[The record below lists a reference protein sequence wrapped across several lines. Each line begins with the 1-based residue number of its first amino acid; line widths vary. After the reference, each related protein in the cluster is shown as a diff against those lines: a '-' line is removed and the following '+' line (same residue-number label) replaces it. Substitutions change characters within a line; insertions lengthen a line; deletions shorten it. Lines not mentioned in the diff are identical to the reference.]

1 MSKNHSSIAIN
12 GDLSHKQ
19 IENAED
25 TTVQGSVKPSY
36 SIGRQRRLHTGMGQK
51 ITHKS
56 DKGDSQ
62 SYSADPS
69 PVLRTNNRNKIR
81 DRRKC
86 ISEDI
91 TGKVESSY
99 EKSGKSSCF
108 PGRFHTKDSGI
119 MLKRDRSSSI
129 KSDSSDVEHAGKSSP
144 NMDNRSRTSDTSNN
158 SDDSVTKSSFQIKKV
173 EENEDIVKKERKI
186 SAYSGRKLK
195 QPAKRRSF
203 EVCTV
208 KSSSP
213 KPVIEGSTT
222 DLDINDTDK
231 PAIYSEDISSQSTA
245 DSAISLGVLSS
256 TSIKEL
262 ESGESHRDSLLDAGI
277 SEKVEKKVDGEVA
290 KKEDEGDEKAEKAV
304 ATSPDGRF
312 MKFDVEIGRGSFK
325 TVYKGLDTETGVA
338 VAWCELQDKKWNKT
352 ERQRFREEA
361 EMLKELQHP
370 NIVRFYDSWEEP
382 NPRNRKVIVLVTE
395 LMTSGTLKTYIKRLK
410 KIYPKV
416 LKNWCK
422 QILKGLYYLHMRT
435 PPVIHRDLKCDN
447 IFITGTTGSVKI
459 GDLGLAT
466 LKNKSFAKSV
476 IGTPEF
482 MAPEMYEEH
491 YDESVDVYA
500 FGMCML
506 EMATSEYPYKE
517 CSNAAQIYRRVTSG
531 VRPEAFSKV
540 DGAEIKEIIDACI
553 RSKIEDRYTVKD
565 LLQHNFFLED
575 NGLKV
580 EVVTREEEE
589 IDLSSVQ
596 LRLRVVDPKKRKDR
610 HKENEAIQFDF
621 DIETDVPEEV
631 AQEMVK
637 SGFLQEE
644 DVKIVSK
651 QIRDRISVVRR
662 DIGRKAAEAQS
673 KSEQHGGSQ
682 LQLHSSQQP
691 ISHSTSTTDVSMA
704 DSQAPSQTQ
713 LQQPSHSQQP
723 SVSQSQVVQSQSA
736 VSQSLSQHQSLTQQ
750 VYTSSEEALATGS
763 PDGET
768 KIPAHHPQSV
778 PQQQTAKPLQEKT
791 EGEPV
796 QDGQSIQAANLEQL
810 NISAAQ
816 QHQQQTGSTKPVQSS
831 SVVGTPSST
840 ITNSLSSGNLNDE
853 HRESENE
860 MTGKGEDRKRRT
872 RPKRRKT
879 LERAPR
885 LTILSYE
892 ADDEEV
898 ECRLDLSN
906 RNTVTFKFAL
916 ENDKPNE
923 IAESLVQEDILPE
936 VQSIMIIKL
945 LQEVIK
951 MVTEDPAKAVN
962 VCLSYVSTPSSSP
975 SSIRKARPLTD
986 SDAAKKLFDGDLEQ
1000 TSDDGRSEVG
1010 VHVITERKQ
1019 DEATGTEE
1027 SRVVES
1033 KNRSFIVSR
1042 VPEKTVLDSK
1052 ISEDDGG
1059 EWDNYVSPENTQKSL
1074 PSSSTTTVNHYP
1086 VEGDGSALSDSEK
1099 SLKGS
1104 SKVPVDISDLN
1115 EKLNQL
1121 TQKSAPGQGVGS
1133 LQLPE
1138 GTPFPTPTTGSGAA
1152 PTPVGDTHG
1161 SMVDLQ
1167 NQGKPQQSDQQPK
1180 SVQTSQA
1187 QLPQQIPQSVSGA
1200 TVQSQPQPSIDATGL
1215 SGFQQQFQG
1224 QGQPSQGV
1232 SQAVPQQFMAQG
1244 QNLDSSVGNIPQQQQ
1259 MFAQYPGMM
1268 MPAPPLYSADP
1279 YMLQMQF
1286 YNQQVLQQMA
1296 WRQMQQQ
1303 QQQTQVQQ
1311 PNAQSMNQFGPQMFM
1326 PPVFM
1331 PPGQMGFYPQMQTT
1345 PAQQAPGQQQP
1356 LPPLQTDGGA
1366 PMGDSKPTSPS
1377 QSRKRLDQV
1386 EGADLPS
1393 PMPKKGE
1400 YSIKSLEEGLKKIHG
1415 RSKEKDSL
1423 GANGQDGQKQGLDVG
1438 TDTSHSQIDQ
1448 LSDDGSVGDVK
1459 EDGDPGLVSKHTEPV
1474 KSSRFSVSKVN
1485 EDSLT
1490 KQDLDVPDGAD
1501 TTKPEQSDDVE
1512 VKATLENILKNV
1524 ANDDVRM
1531 RSSSTDTPKSHRRSR
1546 FLVTKVSE
1554 EKKREASSQSLTE
1567 VVGDTEADGG
1577 GASSIKGPSGSSQLN
1592 ISDLVSNQKKCMKYF
1607 VGDGGMVST
1616 FPACVNVRQYSKQ
1629 HYPLRRRIK
1638 STGSFDL
1645 SYINCPECGNASDP
1659 AFGHHEH
1666 KEAKDAKLPRQK
1678 LELDVPL
1685 SEDNSS
1691 RGMGPKLESVDSGI
1705 QTSPALLNV
1714 LPRLSSSKFKEQ
1726 DGDQKGMSA
1735 TGDFKEDTEE
1745 DATEKEFLEDVVED
1759 STDEKTPIQTETTQ
1773 KQLKDDSYQH
1783 LVKDPE
1789 YNTMMLRQREEMTE
1803 LQDRMTQLN
1812 KRHDDEL
1819 KDFMKAKG
1827 YKFKFMI
1834 PPPPP
1839 PPPPPLPGMGRC
1851 GNGNMLSPLNF
1862 ATLPNPLAT
1871 QLVTTCSSVSS
1882 SGGVPSSSKFSMSA
1896 QKSKPK
1902 VAVDDPKSS
1911 KDSQNVQS
1919 DNKQPVACSDKS
1931 LGDDTSKSQQLSS
1944 NSSTQQVDADCL
1956 VNRTDSLE
1964 SGESSDQKL
1973 DGSDG
1978 VKNTVFSSEEGEE
1991 CDTKLNSSTSVSRKT
2006 STDMSSYPGGTFGG
2020 SLQPKQQNF
2029 SQLSAHQ
2036 LQFLY
2041 QQQQQQQ
2048 HQQQQQQQYQQQPF
2062 FYSPSFQFSGGGQ
2075 ILPTSVQTQVP
2086 SNFPQGS
2093 SLYLPSSSFM
2103 PMGFNQLQSN
2113 PYSQYPP
2120 LLPNMNY
2127 TTTQSAT
2134 TQSVP
2139 AQAKDSTS

>member
-19 IENAED
+19 IENADD
-25 TTVQGSVKPSY
+25 TTVPGTVKPSY
-36 SIGRQRRLHTGMGQK
+36 SIGRQRRLHAGLGMGQK

-62 SYSADPS
+62 SYSADQS

-108 PGRFHTKDSGI
+108 PGRFQTKDSSI
-119 MLKRDRSSSI
+119 MMKRDRSSSI
-129 KSDSSDVEHAGKSSP
+129 KSDSSDVELAGKSST
-144 NMDNRSRTSDTSNN
+144 NMDNKSRISDRSHDSSNN
-158 SDDSVTKSSFQIKKV
+158 SDDSVTKTFQIKKV
-173 EENEDIVKKERKI
+173 EENDDVVKKERKI
-186 SAYSGRKLK
+186 TSFSGRKLK

-213 KPVIEGSTT
+213 KPITEGSVT

-256 TSIKEL
+256 ASVKEL
-262 ESGESHRDSLLDAGI
+262 ESGEIPRDSLLDAGI
-277 SEKVEKKVDGEVA
+277 SEKIEKKVDGEVV
-290 KKEDEGDEKAEKAV
+290 KKEDEVDEKAEKAV

-589 IDLSSVQ
+589 IDSSSVQ

-621 DIETDVPEEV
+621 DIENDVPEEV

-651 QIRDRISVVRR
+651 QIRDRISMVRR
-662 DIGRKAAEAQS
+662 DIGRKAAEAHS

-682 LQLHSSQQP
+682 LQLHSSQQQ
-691 ISHSTSTTDVSMA
+691 ISHSTSTTDVSMSV

-713 LQQPSHSQQP
+713 LQQQPHSQQAT
-723 SVSQSQVVQSQSA
+723 VSQSQVVQSQST

-750 VYTSSEEALATGS
+750 TYTSSEEALATAS
-763 PDGET
+763 PEGET
-768 KIPAHHPQSV
+768 KPSAHHSQVS
-778 PQQQTAKPLQEKT
+778 QQAVKPLQEKT
-791 EGEPV
+791 EGEQSIQDV
-796 QDGQSIQAANLEQL
+796 QNIQAANLEQL

-816 QHQQQTGSTKPVQSS
+816 QHQQQTGTSKPVQPSGAS
-831 SVVGTPSST
+831 ATPSST
-840 ITNSLSSGNLNDE
+840 ITSSLSSGNLNDE
-853 HRESENE
+853 HRESESE
-860 MTGKGEDRKRRT
+860 MTGKGDDRKRRT

-951 MVTEDPAKAVN
+951 MVTEDPVKAVH

-975 SSIRKARPLTD
+975 SSIRKARPPTD
-986 SDAAKKLFDGDLEQ
+986 SDAAKKLFDCELEQ
-1000 TSDDGRSEVG
+1000 TSDDGRTEVG
-1010 VHVITERKQ
+1010 VHVITERKH
-1019 DEATGTEE
+1019 DEATETEE

-1086 VEGDGSALSDSEK
+1086 VDGDGSALSDSEK

-1121 TQKSAPGQGVGS
+1121 TQKSVPGQGVGS

-1138 GTPFPTPTTGSGAA
+1138 GTPFPTQTTGSGTA
-1152 PTPVGDTHG
+1152 PTPVADTHG
-1161 SMVDLQ
+1161 SMVDVQ
-1167 NQGKPQQSDQQPK
+1167 NQGKLPQSDQQQPK

-1187 QLPQQIPQSVSGA
+1187 QTQQQIPQSVSGA
-1200 TVQSQPQPSIDATGL
+1200 TVQSQPQQSSDTSGL
-1215 SGFQQQFQG
+1215 PGFQQQFQG
-1224 QGQPSQGV
+1224 QSQTPQGV
-1232 SQAVPQQFMAQG
+1232 SQAVPQYMTQG
-1244 QNLDSSVGNIPQQQQ
+1244 QNLDSSIGNMPQQQQ

-1268 MPAPPLYSADP
+1268 MPPPPLYSADP

-1286 YNQQVLQQMA
+1286 YNQQVLQQIA

-1303 QQQTQVQQ
+1303 QQNQQVQQ
-1311 PNAQSMNQFGPQMFM
+1311 PNAQSINQFGPQMFM

-1331 PPGQMGFYPQMQTT
+1331 PPGQMGFYPQMQTA

-1356 LPPLQTDGGA
+1356 LPPSTGESGA

-1386 EGADLPS
+1386 DGADLPS
-1393 PMPKKGE
+1393 PMPKKAE

-1415 RSKEKDSL
+1415 RTKEKDSL
-1423 GANGQDGQKQGLDVG
+1423 GANGQDGQKLGLDIV
-1438 TDTSHSQIDQ
+1438 TDASHSQIDQ
-1448 LSDDGSVGDVK
+1448 LSDDGSAGDFR
-1459 EDGDPGLVSKHTEPV
+1459 EDGDLGIVSKQAEAV
-1474 KSSRFSVSKVN
+1474 KQSRFSVSKVN
-1485 EDSLT
+1485 EDT
-1490 KQDLDVPDGAD
+1490 FANQDVPDSSDVAD
-1501 TTKPEQSDDVE
+1501 TTKCEQNDDVD
-1512 VKATLENILKNV
+1512 VKATLENILNNV
-1524 ANDDVRM
+1524 ANDDITM
-1531 RSSSTDTPKSHRRSR
+1531 RSTSEETPKSQRKSR

-1554 EKKREASSQSLTE
+1554 EKKTEEGPSQSMNE
-1567 VVGDTEADGG
+1567 VVVDSLADGG
-1577 GASSIKGPSGSSQLN
+1577 GASSIKDPSDSSQLI
-1592 ISDLVSNQKKCMKYF
+1592 ISDLK
-1607 VGDGGMVST
+1607 
-1616 FPACVNVRQYSKQ
+1616 
-1629 HYPLRRRIK
+1629 
-1638 STGSFDL
+1638 
-1645 SYINCPECGNASDP
+1645 
-1659 AFGHHEH
+1659 
-1666 KEAKDAKLPRQK
+1666 
-1678 LELDVPL
+1678 
-1685 SEDNSS
+1685 
-1691 RGMGPKLESVDSGI
+1691 
-1705 QTSPALLNV
+1705 
-1714 LPRLSSSKFKEQ
+1714 Q
-1726 DGDQKGMSA
+1726 DGEQKNTSTA
-1735 TGDFKEDTEE
+1735 EDCEVIEE
-1745 DATEKEFLEDVVED
+1745 EQMEKEFLEAGYDND
-1759 STDEKTPIQTETTQ
+1759 SISKETSIQSETREKEV
-1773 KQLKDDSYQH
+1773 KDDSYQR
-1783 LVKDPE
+1783 LLKDPE
-1789 YNTMMLRQREEMTE
+1789 YNTMMLRHREEMTE
-1803 LQDRMTQLN
+1803 LRDLMTQLH
-1812 KRHDDEL
+1812 KKQDDEL
-1819 KDFMKAKG
+1819 KDFMKTKG

-1834 PPPPP
+1834 PAPPP
-1839 PPPPPLPGMGRC
+1839 PPPPPLPGIGRC

-1871 QLVTTCSSVSS
+1871 QLVSSCSSVSS
-1882 SGGVPSSSKFSMSA
+1882 SGSILSSSKFSESA
-1896 QKSKPK
+1896 QKSKSK
-1902 VAVDDPKSS
+1902 VALPLDETTSS
-1911 KDSQNVQS
+1911 KECQNVLLDNRQS
-1919 DNKQPVACSDKS
+1919 EGSDRS
-1931 LGDDTSKSQQLSS
+1931 PPSVDDTSKQLSS
-1944 NSSTQQVDADCL
+1944 NSSSHQVNADCL
-1956 VNRTDSLE
+1956 VNRTESLE

-1973 DGSDG
+1973 DCTDSI
-1978 VKNTVFSSEEGEE
+1978 KNTMFSSEEGEE
-1991 CDTKLNSSTSVSRKT
+1991 SDTKLNSSTSVSRKT
-2006 STDMSSYPGGTFGG
+2006 STDMSSYPGGTSGG
-2020 SLQPKQQNF
+2020 SLQPKQQNVA
-2029 SQLSAHQ
+2029 QLSAQQ

-2041 QQQQQQQ
+2041 QQQQA
-2048 HQQQQQQQYQQQPF
+2048 PL

-2075 ILPTSVQTQVP
+2075 LLPTSVQTQVP

-2103 PMGFNQLQSN
+2103 PILQSN
-2113 PYSQYPP
+2113 PYSQYP

-2127 TTTQSAT
+2127 TTTQSTT
-2134 TQSVP
+2134 TQAGP
-2139 AQAKDSTS
+2139 TQAKDLSS

>member
-1 MSKNHSSIAIN
+1 MKMSKNHSSIAIN

-25 TTVQGSVKPSY
+25 TTVQGTVKPSY

-62 SYSADPS
+62 SYSADQS

-91 TGKVESSY
+91 TGKVESQY

-108 PGRFHTKDSGI
+108 PGRFPTKDSGI
-119 MLKRDRSSSI
+119 KRDRSSSI
-129 KSDSSDVEHAGKSSP
+129 KSDSSDVEPAGKSSQ
-144 NMDNRSRTSDTSNN
+144 NVDNKSRTSERSNDSSNN
-158 SDDSVTKSSFQIKKV
+158 SDDSVTKSFQIKKV
-173 EENEDIVKKERKI
+173 EENEDMFRKERKF
-186 SAYSGRKLK
+186 SSFSGRKLK

-213 KPVIEGSTT
+213 KPVPEGSAT

-231 PAIYSEDISSQSTA
+231 PAIYPEDISSQSTA

-262 ESGESHRDSLLDAGI
+262 ESGEVRRDSLLDAGI
-277 SEKVEKKVDGEVA
+277 AEKIVKKIDGEVA
-290 KKEDEGDEKAEKAV
+290 KKEDEVDEKAEKAV

-338 VAWCELQDKKWNKT
+338 VAWCELQDKKWNKS

-540 DGAEIKEIIDACI
+540 DGAETKEIIDACI

-589 IDLSSVQ
+589 IDAASVQ

-621 DIETDVPEEV
+621 DIENDVPEEV

-682 LQLHSSQQP
+682 LQLHPSQQQ
-691 ISHSTSTTDVSMA
+691 ISHSTSTTDVSTMV

-713 LQQPSHSQQP
+713 QQSQPHLHQTT
-723 SVSQSQVVQSQSA
+723 VSQSQVVQSQST

-750 VYTSSEEALATGS
+750 TYASSEEALASAS

-768 KIPAHHPQSV
+768 KPPAQHSQPL
-778 PQQQTAKPLQEKT
+778 PQQQAKPLQEKM
-791 EGEPV
+791 EVEPI

-816 QHQQQTGSTKPVQSS
+816 QHQQQTGASKPIQSS
-831 SVVGTPSST
+831 SVSATPSST
-840 ITNSLSSGNLNDE
+840 ISNSLSSGNLNDE
-853 HRESENE
+853 HRESESE

-945 LQEVIK
+945 LQEVFK
-951 MVTEDPAKAVN
+951 MVTEDPAKAMH

-975 SSIRKARPLTD
+975 SSIRKARPPTD
-986 SDAAKKLFDGDLEQ
+986 SDAAKKLFDGELEQ
-1000 TSDDGRSEVG
+1000 TSDDGRQEVG
-1010 VHVITERKQ
+1010 VHVVTERKQ
-1019 DEATGTEE
+1019 DEAARTEE

-1074 PSSSTTTVNHYP
+1074 PSSSTTTINHYP
-1086 VEGDGSALSDSEK
+1086 ADGDGSTLSDSEK

-1138 GTPFPTPTTGSGAA
+1138 GTPFPPQTTGSGAA
-1152 PTPVGDTHG
+1152 PTPVSDIHG

-1167 NQGKPQQSDQQPK
+1167 NQGKQSDQQQSKP
-1180 SVQTSQA
+1180 VQTSQA
-1187 QLPQQIPQSVSGA
+1187 QPQQPIPQSVSGA
-1200 TVQSQPQPSIDATGL
+1200 TVQSQPQQSSDASGL

-1224 QGQPSQGV
+1224 QSQN
-1232 SQAVPQQFMAQG
+1232 SQVGSHAMPQYMTQAQG
-1244 QNLDSSVGNIPQQQQ
+1244 LESSVGSIPQQQQ
-1259 MFAQYPGMM
+1259 MFPQYPGMM
-1268 MPAPPLYSADP
+1268 MPHPTMYSADP
-1279 YMLQMQF
+1279 YMLQVHF
-1286 YNQQVLQQMA
+1286 YQQQHVLQQMA
-1296 WRQMQQQ
+1296 WRQLQQQ
-1303 QQQTQVQQ
+1303 QNQQVQQ
-1311 PNAQSMNQFGPQMFM
+1311 QPSAQSMNQFGPQMFM

-1331 PPGQMGFYPQMQTT
+1331 PPGQMGQMGFYPPMQAT
-1345 PAQQAPGQQQP
+1345 PAQQGPGQQQP
-1356 LPPLQTDGGA
+1356 PPPLQGDGGGA

-1393 PMPKKGE
+1393 PMPKKAE

-1415 RSKEKDSL
+1415 RSKEKDL
-1423 GANGQDGQKQGLDVG
+1423 IGANGQDGQRQGLDVG
-1438 TDTSHSQIDQ
+1438 TDASHSQLDQ
-1448 LSDDGSVGDVK
+1448 LSDDGSIGDLR
-1459 EDGDPGLVSKHTEPV
+1459 EDNDPGVVSKQTEPV
-1474 KSSRFSVSKVN
+1474 RPSRFSVSKVK
-1485 EDSLT
+1485 EDPLT
-1490 KQDLDVPDGAD
+1490 QQNAPDSVDGAD
-1501 TTKPEQSDDVE
+1501 TTKREQTDDVE
-1512 VKATLENILKNV
+1512 VKATLEKIVNNV
-1524 ANDDVRM
+1524 ANDNVTLRC
-1531 RSSSTDTPKSHRRSR
+1531 SSTATPKSHRKSR

-1554 EKKREASSQSLTE
+1554 EQNTEEGSSQSRTE
-1567 VVGDTEADGG
+1567 VVVDNVADGG
-1577 GASSIKGPSGSSQLN
+1577 GASSVKDPSDSSQLN
-1592 ISDLVSNQKKCMKYF
+1592 ISDLELDGDQKDTSTETGKEEAKEDGIEKEF
-1607 VGDGGMVST
+1607 LRGGDE
-1616 FPACVNVRQYSKQ
+1616 
-1629 HYPLRRRIK
+1629 
-1638 STGSFDL
+1638 D
-1645 SYINCPECGNASDP
+1645 
-1659 AFGHHEH
+1659 
-1666 KEAKDAKLPRQK
+1666 AKDAKTAIQ
-1678 LELDVPL
+1678 
-1685 SEDNSS
+1685 SE
-1691 RGMGPKLESVDSGI
+1691 P
-1705 QTSPALLNV
+1705 
-1714 LPRLSSSKFKEQ
+1714 
-1726 DGDQKGMSA
+1726 
-1735 TGDFKEDTEE
+1735 
-1745 DATEKEFLEDVVED
+1745 
-1759 STDEKTPIQTETTQ
+1759 TQ
-1773 KQLKDDSYQH
+1773 KQVKDDSYQR

-1789 YNTMMLRQREEMTE
+1789 YNTLMMRHREEVAKLRDMMTR
-1803 LQDRMTQLN
+1803 LHKKQ
-1812 KRHDDEL
+1812 DDEL
-1819 KDFMKAKG
+1819 KNFIKVKG
-1827 YKFKFMI
+1827 YKIKFMI
-1834 PPPPP
+1834 PAP
-1839 PPPPPLPGMGRC
+1839 PPPPPLPSM

-1871 QLVTTCSSVSS
+1871 QLVSSCSSVSS
-1882 SGGVPSSSKFSMSA
+1882 SGSIPLSSKVSTSA
-1896 QKSKPK
+1896 QKSKLK
-1902 VAVDDPKSS
+1902 MALGDPTSS
-1911 KDSQNVQS
+1911 KDSQNVQL
-1919 DNKQPVACSDKS
+1919 NNRQPEGSDKS
-1931 LGDDTSKSQQLSS
+1931 TPLDDGTGVKPQQLSS
-1944 NSSTQQVDADCL
+1944 TSSTQQTDSDCL
-1956 VNRTDSLE
+1956 VDRTDSLE
-1964 SGESSDQKL
+1964 SGENSDQKL
-1973 DGSDG
+1973 DSSDG
-1978 VKNTVFSSEEGEE
+1978 IKNSVFSLEDGEE
-1991 CDTKLNSSTSVSRKT
+1991 SDTRLNSSSHSRKT
-2006 STDMSSYPGGTFGG
+2006 STDMSSYPGGTSGG
-2020 SLQPKQQNF
+2020 NLQPKQQNVA
-2029 SQLSAHQ
+2029 QLSAQQ

-2048 HQQQQQQQYQQQPF
+2048 YQQAPF

-2075 ILPTSVQTQVP
+2075 LLPTSVQTQVP

-2113 PYSQYPP
+2113 PYSQYP

-2127 TTTQSAT
+2127 STTQSTTTQAAPT
-2134 TQSVP
+2134 
-2139 AQAKDSTS
+2139 QAKDSTS

>member
-19 IENAED
+19 IENADD
-25 TTVQGSVKPSY
+25 TTVSGSVKPSY
-36 SIGRQRRLHTGMGQK
+36 SIGRTRRLQTGMGQK

-91 TGKVESSY
+91 TGKVEPSY
-99 EKSGKSSCF
+99 EKSGKTSCF
-108 PGRFHTKDSGI
+108 PGRFNTKDSGVN
-119 MLKRDRSSSI
+119 LKRDRSSSI
-129 KSDSSDVEHAGKSSP
+129 KSDTSDVELAGKSSP
-144 NMDNRSRTSDTSNN
+144 TMDNKSRTSDTSNN
-158 SDDSVTKSSFQIKKV
+158 SEDSVTKSFQIKKV
-173 EENEDIVKKERKI
+173 EENDDMGKKERKI
-186 SAYSGRKLK
+186 SSYTGRKLK

-231 PAIYSEDISSQSTA
+231 PAIFPDISSQSTA

-262 ESGESHRDSLLDAGI
+262 ESGEVQRDSLLDAGI
-277 SEKVEKKVDGEVA
+277 SEKIDKKVDGEVA

-621 DIETDVPEEV
+621 DIENDVPEEV

-682 LQLHSSQQP
+682 LQLHSSQQQ
-691 ISHSTSTTDVSMA
+691 ISHSTSTTDVSG

-713 LQQPSHSQQP
+713 LQQQSQQP
-723 SVSQSQVVQSQSA
+723 SVSQSQVIQSQSS
-736 VSQSLSQHQSLTQQ
+736 VSQSLSQHQSFTQQ
-750 VYTSSEEALATGS
+750 TNSSEEALATAS
-763 PDGET
+763 PDGDT
-768 KIPAHHPQSV
+768 KLPAHHPQPV
-778 PQQQTAKPLQEKT
+778 QQQATKPLQEKA
-791 EGEPV
+791 EGEPL

-816 QHQQQTGSTKPVQSS
+816 QHQQQAGPTKAVPSS
-831 SVVGTPSST
+831 SVVATPSST
-840 ITNSLSSGNLNDE
+840 ITNSLSSGNLNED
-853 HRESENE
+853 HRESESE
-860 MTGKGEDRKRRT
+860 MSSKGEDRKRRT

-898 ECRLDLSN
+898 ECRLDLAN

-916 ENDKPNE
+916 ENDKPTE

-951 MVTEDPAKAVN
+951 MVTEDPVKAVN

-986 SDAAKKLFDGDLEQ
+986 SDAAKKLFDADLEQ

-1019 DEATGTEE
+1019 DQSTETEE

-1086 VEGDGSALSDSEK
+1086 AEGDGSALSDSEK

-1138 GTPFPTPTTGSGAA
+1138 GMPFPPPTTGSGAA

-1167 NQGKPQQSDQQPK
+1167 NQGKPPQSDQQPK
-1180 SVQTSQA
+1180 SLQTSQA
-1187 QLPQQIPQSVSGA
+1187 QPQQQIPQSVSGP
-1200 TVQSQPQPSIDATGL
+1200 TVQSQPPQSIDAY
-1215 SGFQQQFQG
+1215 QQQFQG
-1224 QGQPSQGV
+1224 QGQTSQGGSV
-1232 SQAVPQQFMAQG
+1232 SQAMLQQFMAQG
-1244 QNLDSSVGNIPQQQQ
+1244 QNLDSSVGNMPQQQQ

-1268 MPAPPLYSADP
+1268 MPPPPLYSDP

-1286 YNQQVLQQMA
+1286 YNQQVLQQMVL
-1296 WRQMQQQ
+1296 RQMQQQ
-1303 QQQTQVQQ
+1303 QQQQQQQQGQVQQ

-1331 PPGQMGFYPQMQTT
+1331 PGQMGFYPQMQTT

-1356 LPPLQTDGGA
+1356 MPPQQVDGVAGA
-1366 PMGDSKPTSPS
+1366 PLTDSKPPSPS
-1377 QSRKRLDQV
+1377 QSRKRLDIIDGV
-1386 EGADLPS
+1386 DLPS
-1393 PMPKKGE
+1393 PMPKKAE

-1415 RSKEKDSL
+1415 RAKEKELL

-1438 TDTSHSQIDQ
+1438 TDTSQSQIDQ
-1448 LSDDGSVGDVK
+1448 LSDDGSVSDVR
-1459 EDGDPGLVSKHTEPV
+1459 EDGDSVCKQTQAV
-1474 KSSRFSVSKVN
+1474 KSRFSVSKVN
-1485 EDSLT
+1485 EDSLN
-1490 KQDLDVPDGAD
+1490 KQDMDVPDGATD
-1501 TTKPEQSDDVE
+1501 TTKSESDDVE
-1512 VKATLENILKNV
+1512 VKATLEKILKNV
-1524 ANDDVRM
+1524 AIDDVKV
-1531 RSSSTDTPKSHRRSR
+1531 RSNSVDTPKSHRKSR

-1554 EKKREASSQSLTE
+1554 EKKSEETSSQSTTE
-1567 VVGDTEADGG
+1567 VVVDSEAGGG
-1577 GASSIKGPSGSSQLN
+1577 GASSSQDPSDSSQLN
-1592 ISDLVSNQKKCMKYF
+1592 MNDLVSNRKKCMSF
-1607 VGDGGMVST
+1607 LVGDGGMVST
-1616 FPACVNVRQYSKQ
+1616 FPPACSNVNRKYSRQ
-1629 HYPLRRRIK
+1629 HYLLRRRIK

-1645 SYINCPECGNASDP
+1645 SFNCPECGNVSDP
-1659 AFGHHEH
+1659 SYGLHEH
-1666 KEAKDAKLPRQK
+1666 QEVKDAELPTVK
-1678 LELDVPL
+1678 LESNGPL
-1685 SEDNSS
+1685 SEDSS
-1691 RGMGPKLESVDSGI
+1691 YHGIGPKLKSVDSGI

-1714 LPRLSSSKFKEQ
+1714 LPRVSSKKSKEQ
-1726 DGDQKGMSA
+1726 DGGQKSNSA
-1735 TGDFKEDTEE
+1735 TGEDIME
-1745 DATEKEFLEDVVED
+1745 DVIEKEFLEDASVKED
-1759 STDEKTPIQTETTQ
+1759 STDKNTPIQVDTTQ
-1773 KQLKDDSYQH
+1773 KQVKDDSYQRMA
-1783 LVKDPE
+1783 KDPE
-1789 YNTMMLRQREEMTE
+1789 YNTMMLRHREEMTE
-1803 LQDRMTQLN
+1803 LREMMTRLH
-1812 KRHDDEL
+1812 KKHDDEL
-1819 KDFMKAKG
+1819 KDFMKTKG
-1827 YKFKFMI
+1827 YKIKFMI
-1834 PPPPP
+1834 PAP

-1851 GNGNMLSPLNF
+1851 SNGNMLSPLNF

-1871 QLVTTCSSVSS
+1871 QLVSSCSSVSS
-1882 SGGVPSSSKFSMSA
+1882 SEGMPSSSKFSMSPL
-1896 QKSKPK
+1896 KSKPK
-1902 VAVDDPKSS
+1902 VAVDDPNSS

-1919 DNKQPVACSDKS
+1919 DKQTEGSGV
-1931 LGDDTSKSQQLSS
+1931 GDVTGKSQQLSS
-1944 NSSTQQVDADCL
+1944 TQLLDTEYL

-1964 SGESSDQKL
+1964 SGEISDQKL
-1973 DGSDG
+1973 DSSDG
-1978 VKNTVFSSEEGEE
+1978 IKSNVFSSEEGEE
-1991 CDTKLNSSTSVSRKT
+1991 SDTKLSSSTSVSRKT
-2006 STDMSSYPGGTFGG
+2006 STDMSSYPGGAG
-2020 SLQPKQQNF
+2020 SLQPKQQNV
-2029 SQLSAHQ
+2029 SQLSAQQ

-2041 QQQQQQQ
+2041 QQQQQQ
-2048 HQQQQQQQYQQQPF
+2048 YQQAPF
-2062 FYSPSFQFSGGGQ
+2062 FYSPSFQFQGGGQ
-2075 ILPTSVQTQVP
+2075 MLPTNVQTQVP

-2093 SLYLPSSSFM
+2093 SVYLPSSSFM

-2113 PYSQYPP
+2113 PYSQYPI
-2120 LLPNMNY
+2120 LPNMNY
-2127 TTTQSAT
+2127 TTTQSTT
-2134 TQSVP
+2134 TQAVP
-2139 AQAKDSTS
+2139 AQAKDSSS